1 VPLASFLWRAT
12 TNVSV
17 VGGTILNAVFY
28 LLFFVVVLSWSEL
41 TVALP
46 LTALEYL
53 FAAILSVMILKEA
66 VPGLRGAGII
76 LVIGGVVLIG
86 VSERGPGRPGSRRE
100 ALKGRDRVAPPKVD
114 LPETVGGPA
123 VPAARI
129 QFLPEDR
136 AWIAERIQEV
146 LASGQ
151 LTLGRYGAE
160 FERRFAT
167 LCGTKH
173 AVAVNSGT
181 SALEIILGALGV
193 EGRDV
198 LVPTGTFYR

>member
-1 VPLASFLWRAT
+1 MASPWFDA
-12 TNVSV
+12 
-17 VGGTILNAVFY
+17 
-28 LLFFVVVLSWSEL
+28 
-41 TVALP
+41 
-46 LTALEYL
+46 
-53 FAAILSVMILKEA
+53 
-66 VPGLRGAGII
+66 
-76 LVIGGVVLIG
+76 
-86 VSERGPGRPGSRRE
+86 
-100 ALKGRDRVAPPKVD
+100 
-114 LPETVGGPA
+114 PETRGGPA

-160 FERRFAT
+160 FERRFAA

-173 AVAVNSGT
+173 AVAVSSGT
-181 SALEIILGALGV
+181 SALEIILRALGV

-198 LVPTGTFYR
+198 LVPTNTFFATAAAVLHAGARPVLVDMDPESFGIAPEEAERRLAPNTLAIVAVHIGGLVSARIPASLRLSRR